1 MINAAIIGMGRWG
14 EVLIRSVQGKSDKVR
29 FVAGVA
35 RNPAPYEALAAEQDI
50 RLTDDFDSVI
60 REPAIDAVII
70 ATPPWLHAG
79 QIVAAA
85 AARKHVFVEKPITLN
100 SREAETARA
109 ACERAGVI
117 LAVGF
122 NRRFLPAIGDMR
134 ARVGADQIGNLLHM
148 ECQFSGA
155 TALRTPP
162 GIWRMT
168 RDANPAGGMVARG
181 MHSLD
186 LMIGFLGPVRTVY
199 AMSDRR
205 ETVNEMDDT
214 TSVLLRFAGG
224 GTGYL
229 STIMATGEYW
239 RVQALGPKGWIEM
252 RGEDELL
259 ISDLDN
265 VVETKSFEKTDKEFA
280 ELEAFADAVNGS
292 TPFAV
297 PPADAVHGIAVL
309 EAISKSADLNE
320 VVSVADARLTA

>member
-1 MINAAIIGMGRWG
+1 
-14 EVLIRSVQGKSDKVR
+14 V
-29 FVAGVA
+29 
-35 RNPAPYEALAAEQDI
+35 RNPASYGALASEQDI
-50 RLTDDFDSVI
+50 RLTDDFGAVVRD
-60 REPAIDAVII
+60 PAVDAVVI

-79 QIVAAA
+79 QIEAAA
-85 AARKHVFVEKPITLN
+85 GACKHVFVEKPITLN
-100 SREAETARA
+100 SREAEAARA
-109 ACERAGVI
+109 ACERAGVT

-122 NRRFLPAIGDMR
+122 NRRFLPAIGDMH
-134 ARVGADQIGNLLHM
+134 ARIGADQIGTLLHM

-186 LMIGFLGPVRTVY
+186 LMISFLGTVRTVY

-239 RVQALGPKGWIEM
+239 RVQALGSKGWIEM
-252 RGEDELL
+252 RGKDELL
-259 ISDLDN
+259 VSDLDK
-265 VVETKSFEKTDKEFA
+265 VVATRSFEKADIECA
-280 ELEAFADAVNGS
+280 ELEAFADAITGS
-292 TPFAV
+292 TRFPV
-297 PPADAVHGIAVL
+297 PPDDSVHGIAVL
-309 EAISKSADLNE
+309 EAISKSADTNE
-320 VVSVADARLTA
+320 VVKVGDPRLTA